1 MQGLILLTASYLA
14 EIVARKRFLQNILM
28 YKQQNEIIKQ
38 KTINE
43 KLQRKLLENMLPPG
57 VVDKLQQ
64 QQKED
69 QLESAAAA
77 SKLLNNLSQRHL
89 GVSILFADLAE
100 FTALTSQIESIQV
113 MVFLNELF
121 EVFDALCDGYNVY
134 KVETVGDCY
143 VAAVGVVTGVV
154 DALEVSEQDIEVQSV
169 AMKRLQSYAPS
180 KRTGAAR
187 NTESMLGFAQAI
199 LRESKRMMLPGVGHP
214 ATLRIG
220 IHTGPCMSG
229 IVGTKNLRLCL
240 FGDTMN
246 VAARMKQKG
255 TADRIHVTEDVVDLA
270 PDYDW
275 DDMAPMA
282 VKGKGM
288 MKTYLLAMNDGDR
301 EMLSPEPRSHLSPIA
316 ESPVHRL
323 SPQALHSLGRSHG
336 SDGRAAEQLEH
347 LLTLTSMRYAMGR
360 PRKQPSLFETNVSM
374 KVYKKN
380 TYGLLFFRNRG
391 LESLFLDA
399 HARLTK
405 NDVYIG
411 YALMFMAGCLNYIA
425 HLVGYSYASWVCSDP
440 ANSVPC
446 TQLAI
451 GQGGWSLQEVAYNS
465 FVDDMY
471 GQVLVSFVVGGV
483 VGSVGHFLIHRI
495 KRIKSKAWA
504 FLISGVCYFLVVLT
518 NIFLSAYGNFQFD
531 TMVINFQV
539 SPKPPTR
546 RARIQTHYHRLA
558 DRPHPRHTHSLSR
571 WFSSSVYCTRGSLE
585 VFSGTTSFCG
595 QSGVQSTWGCLFL
608 SYPQT
613 PKYIWTQSRRRHQKT
628 QLFWRY

>member
-1 MQGLILLTASYLA
+1 
-14 EIVARKRFLQNILM
+14 
-28 YKQQNEIIKQ
+28 
-38 KTINE
+38 
-43 KLQRKLLENMLPPG
+43 
-57 VVDKLQQ
+57 
-64 QQKED
+64 
-69 QLESAAAA
+69 
-77 SKLLNNLSQRHL
+77 
-89 GVSILFADLAE
+89 
-100 FTALTSQIESIQV
+100 
-113 MVFLNELF
+113 
-121 EVFDALCDGYNVY
+121 
-134 KVETVGDCY
+134 
-143 VAAVGVVTGVV
+143 
-154 DALEVSEQDIEVQSV
+154 
-169 AMKRLQSYAPS
+169 
-180 KRTGAAR
+180 
-187 NTESMLGFAQAI
+187 
-199 LRESKRMMLPGVGHP
+199 
-214 ATLRIG
+214 
-220 IHTGPCMSG
+220 MSG